1 MTATTQISNKELL
14 KKLKESYLDKLH
26 KDHFEQLISDMS
38 EKDKS
43 KLMDLIKE
51 SHKVN
56 ETKVKADAQYQEELV
71 KLNAEFDQKITSM
84 EKELVRYTF
93 NEYKKLEAEESE
105 EELEK
110 IEAEIGKL

>member
-1 MTATTQISNKELL
+1 MTTQLTDKDLLAEL
-14 KKLKESYLDKLH
+14 KKSYLDKLH
-26 KDHFEQLISDMS
+26 KDHFANLIPAMS
-38 EKDKS
+38 TQDRNKF
-43 KLMDLIKE
+43 MDLIKE

-71 KLNAEFDQKITSM
+71 KLNAEFDQKISAM
-84 EKELVRYTF
+84 EKELTNYILG
-93 NEYKKLEAEESE
+93 EYKQMEAKESE